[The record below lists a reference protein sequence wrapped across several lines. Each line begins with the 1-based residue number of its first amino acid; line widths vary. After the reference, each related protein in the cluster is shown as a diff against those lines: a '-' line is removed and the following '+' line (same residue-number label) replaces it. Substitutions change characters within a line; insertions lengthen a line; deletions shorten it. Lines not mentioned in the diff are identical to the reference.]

1 MSIIK
6 TTVERLENACV
17 LHKCEDGRYRP
28 CAGFVLWAQDGGWVE
43 TITSIE
49 VDESA
54 TTIHFDGGGAQYPN
68 HIIPVR
74 LFTEV
79 DLHEDDL

>member
-17 LHKCEDGRYRP
+17 IHKCDDGRYRP
-28 CAGFVLWAQDGGWVE
+28 AAGFVLWIQDGGLVE
-43 TITSIE
+43 TVTSIE
-49 VDESA
+49 LTETH
-54 TTIHFDGGGAQYPN
+54 TTVNFKGGGAQYPKG
-68 HIIPVR
+68 IVPVR

-79 DLHEDDL
+79 DLDEEDL